1 MKTIIFEDERHNAE
15 RLIQLLQKCVPGV
28 EVTGIIESVAEGTR
42 WFEQGQHVDIIF
54 MDIQL
59 SDGNCFE
66 MFEKTEVR
74 IPIIFTTA
82 YDTFALQAFRVHSV
96 DYLLKPIDISDL
108 QRALAKLE
116 RFQSAAPAPV
126 IDLNSIAS
134 AFFRRENTRFTG
146 KINNQIVYVKA
157 KDIAYVYLDGG
168 LTWAVTHSQQKT
180 PLDYSLDQ
188 LEKLL
193 DKGLFFRINR
203 QLIVHIDAI
212 KKITAYYNNRLILQL
227 SPLFETDAIISRERV
242 NGFKQWLEGSSS
254 L

>member
-1 MKTIIFEDERHNAE
+1 MKIIIFEDERHNAE
-15 RLIQLLQKCVPGV
+15 RLIQLMQKSVPDV
-28 EVTGIIESVAEGTR
+28 EVAGIIESVAEGTR
-42 WFEQGQHVDIIF
+42 WFEQHHAVDVIF

-66 MFEKTEVR
+66 MFEKIEVR

-82 YDTFALQAFRVHSV
+82 YDSFALQAFKVHSV
-96 DYLLKPIDISDL
+96 DYLLKPIDPADL

-116 RFQSAAPAPV
+116 HFRALSPAPV

-134 AFFRRENTRFTG
+134 AFFKREHTRFTG

-168 LTWAVTHSQQKT
+168 LTWAVTHNNQKT
-180 PLDYSLDQ
+180 PLDHSLDQ

-227 SPLFETDAIISRERV
+227 FPVFEADAVISRERV
-242 NGFKQWLEGSSS
+242 HPFKSWLEGREM
-254 L
+254 